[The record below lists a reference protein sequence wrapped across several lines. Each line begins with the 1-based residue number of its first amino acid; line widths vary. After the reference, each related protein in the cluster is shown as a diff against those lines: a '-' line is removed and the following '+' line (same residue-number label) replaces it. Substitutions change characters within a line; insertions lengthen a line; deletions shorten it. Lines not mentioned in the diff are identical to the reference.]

1 MSYNLLIS
9 APKVTIQYIHLLD
22 MRTFCGEYM
31 VHYYLWF
38 LRCCFD
44 FLQRSLCVHIY
55 LFLHVLLT
63 ASVFHYFRNRRTA
76 EQNVFNFEL
85 IY

>member
-31 VHYYLWF
+31 VHYYYGFSGVVLIF
-38 LRCCFD
+38 CNA
-44 FLQRSLCVHIY
+44 
-55 LFLHVLLT
+55 LF
-63 ASVFHYFRNRRTA
+63 VFISIFSCMSCSPHLYFIILGIKERLSKTFSILN
-76 EQNVFNFEL
+76 
-85 IY
+85 